1 MAAMPP
7 AEGGSVNKNRNVYL
21 LPATTQFET
30 CGTATASNR
39 SLQWR
44 EKVIDPLFESVPD
57 HVIMQAFADRLGFG
71 QELSKNFK
79 MQSSKFAGKQ
89 WKEPQ
94 IEDILREINRSVW
107 TIGYTGQTP
116 ERIKAHMR
124 MAGTFDPKTLKSR
137 GGVDPVSG
145 YDTTGDYYGLPWPC
159 YGTAAIKHPGS
170 PNLYDTS
177 KTVMEGGGNFRANFG
192 VEKDGKTLLAE
203 DGSFSKGSAIKT
215 GYPEFDHVL
224 VKKLGWW
231 DQLTEDEKK
240 LAEGKNWKTD
250 LSGGIQR
257 VVMKNGCHPFG
268 NAKARAVV
276 WNFPD
281 PIPVHR
287 EALYSTNEPMMRKY
301 PTSADKKN
309 FWRLPTLY
317 KTVQDQN
324 LKEKLYEKF
333 PIILT
338 SGRLVEY
345 EGGGEETR
353 SNPWLAELQQ
363 ENFVEIN
370 PKAAQARG
378 IKNWDYVW
386 VISPTGAKIKVRAMV
401 TERVDQGTAFVPF
414 HFSGWWEGKDLRK
427 FYPEGASPI
436 ILGESVNTATTYGY
450 DQVTMMQETKTTM
463 CQIEKFA

>member
-1 MAAMPP
+1 M
-7 AEGGSVNKNRNVYL
+7 
-21 LPATTQFET
+21 
-30 CGTATASNR
+30 
-39 SLQWR
+39 
-44 EKVIDPLFESVPD
+44 PD

-71 QELSKNFK
+71 DELSKNYK
-79 MQSSKFAGKQ
+79 MLNSKFAGKQ
-89 WKEPQ
+89 WREPQ

-116 ERIKAHMR
+116 ERLKAHMR
-124 MAGTFDPKTLKSR
+124 MVATFDPKTLKSR

-177 KTVMEGGGNFRANFG
+177 KSVMEGGGNFRANFG
-192 VEKDGKTLLAE
+192 VEREGKTLLAE
-203 DGSFSKGSAIKT
+203 DGSCSKGSAITT
-215 GYPEFDHVL
+215 GYPEFDHVF

-281 PIPVHR
+281 AIPIHR
-287 EALYSTNEPMMRKY
+287 EALYSTNAPMMRKY

-324 LKEKLYEKF
+324 LNQKLYEKF

-345 EGGGEETR
+345 EGGGDETR

-370 PKAAQARG
+370 PKAAAERG

-386 VISPTGAKIKVRAMV
+386 VKSPTGAKIKVRALV

-414 HFSGWWEGKDLRK
+414 HFGGWWQGADLRK
-427 FYPEGASPI
+427 YYPEGAAPVV
-436 ILGESVNTATTYGY
+436 LGESVNTATTYGY